1 MKENTVVAFQNPSD
15 FQKDPLTEVLQ
26 AGARELLAQAVEA
39 EVSVFLGSHAALV
52 DAAGRR
58 RVVRNGY
65 LPERFIQTGI
75 GPVSVRQP
83 RVRDRGDGAIRFTS
97 AILPRYLRR
106 AKSLEDLL
114 PWLYLKGIST
124 GDFGEALAA
133 LLGSSAPG
141 LSASTITRLKEV
153 WGVEAERWQRRD
165 LTAKRYVYFWVDGIY
180 FSARMEEEKQCILV
194 IVGATDKGQKE
205 LIAIADGYRESEQS
219 WLEVLL
225 DLKRRGLEM
234 GPQLALGDGALGFW
248 EGAPPSLPRRPR
260 ATLLGSQDGQRLE
273 QAAQGSAKESQGA
286 PARHLDG
293 RNQEGCRE
301 RLRLL
306 PGSLRAEVRQG
317 RGLPGQGPRRP
328 ADVLRLPRRALE
340 ACTHDQPHREHVR
353 HGSSAHL
360 PDQGLPVAQDGDGHG
375 LQTMPVRSEKMEKT
389 RWIEPS
395 RRDHSRRQIR
405 RWRTPGSRRRMIS
418 PYTTFDN
425 SSSYETIRRWS
436 LKFGQA
442 YARKLRQSRPRPD
455 DRWHLDEVFSSI
467 NGKRMYLWRA
477 VDSEGE
483 VLDILVQ
490 SRRNKK
496 AALKLM
502 RKLLKKQGYA
512 PNKVVTDK
520 LPSYGAA
527 LRDLNMT
534 GKHVTGG
541 RSNNRAENSHLP
553 VRQRERRM
561 QGFKSSGSAQR
572 FLSTHAAIYNT
583 FNVQRHL
590 ITRKTMRQFRGDAMN
605 TWRTVTAAA

>member
-248 EGAPPSLPRRPR
+248 KALRQVYPGAREQRCWVHKTGNVLNKLPKGLQKKAKGR
-260 ATLLGSQDGQRLE
+260 LQDIWMAETRKDAESAFDFFLE
-273 QAAQGSAKESQGA
+273 AYGPKYDKAAACLAKD
-286 PARHLDG
+286 R
-293 RNQEGCRE
+293 
-301 RLRLL
+301 
-306 PGSLRAEVRQG
+306 
-317 RGLPGQGPRRP
+317 
-328 ADVLRLPRRALE
+328 DVLLTFYDFPRRALE

-425 SSSYETIRRWS
+425 SSSPGY
-436 LKFGQA
+436 
-442 YARKLRQSRPRPD
+442 PR
-455 DRWHLDEVFSSI
+455 
-467 NGKRMYLWRA
+467 
-477 VDSEGE
+477 
-483 VLDILVQ
+483 
-490 SRRNKK
+490 
-496 AALKLM
+496 
-502 RKLLKKQGYA
+502 
-512 PNKVVTDK
+512 
-520 LPSYGAA
+520 
-527 LRDLNMT
+527 LN
-534 GKHVTGG
+534 
-541 RSNNRAENSHLP
+541 R
-553 VRQRERRM
+553 
-561 QGFKSSGSAQR
+561 
-572 FLSTHAAIYNT
+572 
-583 FNVQRHL
+583 
-590 ITRKTMRQFRGDAMN
+590 
-605 TWRTVTAAA
+605 

>member
-248 EGAPPSLPRRPR
+248 KALRQVLPRRPR

-360 PDQGLPVAQDGDGHG
+360 PDQGLPVA
-375 LQTMPVRSEKMEKT
+375 PR
-389 RWIEPS
+389 
-395 RRDHSRRQIR
+395 R
-405 RWRTPGSRRRMIS
+405 RWPW
-418 PYTTFDN
+418 
-425 SSSYETIRRWS
+425 SSN
-436 LKFGQA
+436 
-442 YARKLRQSRPRPD
+442 YAS
-455 DRWHLDEVFSSI
+455 
-467 NGKRMYLWRA
+467 
-477 VDSEGE
+477 
-483 VLDILVQ
+483 
-490 SRRNKK
+490 
-496 AALKLM
+496 
-502 RKLLKKQGYA
+502 
-512 PNKVVTDK
+512 
-520 LPSYGAA
+520 A
-527 LRDLNMT
+527 LRENGEKLD
-534 GKHVTGG
+534 G
-541 RSNNRAENSHLP
+541 SNHLAEIIRG
-553 VRQRERRM
+553 VKFVDGERQDR
-561 QGFKSSGSAQR
+561 
-572 FLSTHAAIYNT
+572 
-583 FNVQRHL
+583 
-590 ITRKTMRQFRGDAMN
+590 
-605 TWRTVTAAA
+605 AAA